1 MGQGMQGQGSSDH
14 NSSSNNN
21 ANAPSTADQQRDS
34 QSAINDHSYEPPT
47 YHIEKN
53 DISTQRFSINDD
65 GATEN

>member
-21 ANAPSTADQQRDS
+21 ANAPSTADQ
-34 QSAINDHSYEPPT
+34 AINDHSYEPPT